1 MGVLRPSAFET
12 WLAASCQASGVERK
26 VVDASALRD
35 VGALLATA
43 AGTRTA
49 RQRGRGRAA
58 SSGAP
63 DGPDPVE
70 VEAAGS
76 GGAGLDDDVVEQ
88 GPDDGGLSREGEAGP
103 LVA

>member
-1 MGVLRPSAFET
+1 MRPPGFDA
-12 WLAASCQASGVERK
+12 WLAASCEESGVERK
-26 VVDASALRD
+26 VTDATVLRN

-49 RQRGRGRAA
+49 RKRGRGRAA
-58 SSGAP
+58 ASGAP

-70 VEAAGS
+70 VEAAGA
-76 GGAGLDDDVVEQ
+76 GGAGLDSDVIEQ
-88 GPDDGGLSREGEAGP
+88 GAHDGRLSGEGEAGP